1 MRISYWEIHMPFSN
15 SRRLKYFGLAL
26 LLILFFIPL
35 QTSAQDAL
43 SRGETVYVPIYSN
56 VYYGPRARA
65 YDLSAILSIRNT
77 DPTHAITI
85 LKADYYNSK
94 GSFLEHYIKK
104 PLELG
109 PLASTDF
116 YIKEYDERGGSGANF
131 IVKWQADAP
140 VNQPIIEGL
149 MLGMKSGQGISF
161 ICQGKVIEVPGK

>member
-1 MRISYWEIHMPFSN
+1 MPFFN
-15 SRRLKYFGLAL
+15 SVHVKVPGLTL

-43 SRGETVYVPIYSN
+43 SRGETVYVSIYSN
-56 VYYGPRARA
+56 VYYGPKARA

-77 DPTHAITI
+77 DPVHRITI
-85 LKADYYNSK
+85 LKADFYNSK
-94 GSFLEHYIKK
+94 GSLLEHYLEK

-116 YIKEYDERGGSGANF
+116 YIKEYDERGGTGANF

-140 VNQPIIEGL
+140 VNQPIVEGL

-161 ICQGKVIEVPGK
+161 TCPGKVIKVPAK